1 MEVKAWVILTLTA
14 LSIHGSCGQEPTETI
29 ETTENVEETV
39 TSTTMVTTSKE
50 VDIASTI
57 NEFGYKLLVRIM
69 QQRTNDNVV
78 ISPSGVVGLIAMAL
92 LGSVGKTYNEIAET
106 LGFSQDILKNR
117 RNHEQ
122 FGALLQALNTN
133 VSSKTLYADAMF
145 VDEHTPLRE
154 IYRKYLNDVY
164 RGDVLNTDFKQSE
177 EARLFINEWVR
188 NHTEGNIEK
197 FLVHPLPTSTKVV
210 LLSALYFKGQW
221 EQPFVPEYT
230 MKIPF
235 NTTKNEV
242 MADLMLNF
250 GHFRYSFS
258 RKHSLHILA
267 LPYNDSETTMYA
279 LKPRFPKRLSI
290 LELMESLDY
299 KEIDEIISG
308 MSKKKCVIR
317 FPKMAMRNSIKLEDT
332 LKAMG
337 MRTMFTPGLAN
348 FALMVNS
355 NLVANRTEEEIITDI
370 DQGRIQTK
378 GVSDMINGL
387 PNPGLHID
395 SIVHDVKMTID
406 EYGTEAVA
414 ATSAILA
421 RSAEQFYAD
430 SPFYMFIRN
439 ERTKLVTFSAVIFDP
454 TVTIA

>member
-78 ISPSGVVGLIAMAL
+78 ISPSGVV
-92 LGSVGKTYNEIAET
+92 
-106 LGFSQDILKNR
+106 DILKNR

-258 RKHSLHILA
+258 RKHSEY
-267 LPYNDSETTMYA
+267 PA
-279 LKPRFPKRLSI
+279 LK
-290 LELMESLDY
+290 
-299 KEIDEIISG
+299 
-308 MSKKKCVIR
+308 
-317 FPKMAMRNSIKLEDT
+317 
-332 LKAMG
+332 
-337 MRTMFTPGLAN
+337 
-348 FALMVNS
+348 
-355 NLVANRTEEEIITDI
+355 
-370 DQGRIQTK
+370 
-378 GVSDMINGL
+378 
-387 PNPGLHID
+387 H
-395 SIVHDVKMTID
+395 
-406 EYGTEAVA
+406 
-414 ATSAILA
+414 
-421 RSAEQFYAD
+421 
-430 SPFYMFIRN
+430 
-439 ERTKLVTFSAVIFDP
+439 
-454 TVTIA
+454 